1 MREAIVFAII
11 FVAGALIYKFR
22 ARIFIALRSFDA
34 RNAARRFEE
43 FRDRHDR
50 FAHYKHTLRLAEEQV
65 EGVSKVVVPDESTG
79 MPVPRYLF
87 LGAQYATHNE
97 AEAARR
103 AAVTAKAREFYI
115 ELDKIWLGRRAP
127 WHDVREPGSSLPPPS
142 ETKH

>member
-1 MREAIVFAII
+1 MREVIILAVFFAAAAIF
-11 FVAGALIYKFR
+11 YKFR
-22 ARIFIALRSFDA
+22 ARILIALRQFDA

-65 EGVSKVVVPDESTG
+65 EGVTSLAVADERTG
-79 MPVPRYLF
+79 MPVTRYLF
-87 LGAQYATHNE
+87 LGTQYATRNE

-103 AAVTAKAREFYI
+103 AVVTAKAREFYI

-127 WHDVREPGSSLPPPS
+127 WHDVREPGPTLPPPS